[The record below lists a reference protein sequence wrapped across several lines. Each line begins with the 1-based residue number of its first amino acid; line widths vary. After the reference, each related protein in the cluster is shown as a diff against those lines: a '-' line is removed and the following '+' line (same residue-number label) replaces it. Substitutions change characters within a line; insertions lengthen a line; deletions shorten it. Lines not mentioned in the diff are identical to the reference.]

1 MRTRTQIS
9 TAFFGV
15 GALVA
20 TGLPY
25 HTANTQV
32 AKTTAVRSTVA
43 APRPTMPFMANV
55 DTMLFSRMQ
64 YRQAGHT
71 IGGRVTA
78 VTGVPTQPRTF
89 YMGAASGGVFRT
101 TNGGQSWTPITDGK
115 MPLGSVGAIS
125 VASDP
130 NIIYIGTGSDGVR
143 SNVSTGHG
151 VYRSGDNGTT
161 WEFRGLYDVGQIG
174 ALRVHPTNPNIVWV
188 AANGDIFKPTKSRG
202 IFKTTDG
209 GKTWKN
215 TLYVSDSTGAMDV
228 EVNPAN
234 PNILYAW
241 MSRIERKPWT
251 IISGSREGG
260 FYTSTDGGDTWKR
273 GGTGLPPDL
282 IGKAN
287 LAVTAANPQRI
298 YALIEALPGGG
309 LYRSDNGGANWQL
322 VNSTPG
328 LTQRPFY
335 YTTISG
341 DPSNADIV
349 YAGAETFYKSTDAGK
364 TLAPFRTPH
373 TDNHDIWINP
383 NDGNTMVQAN
393 DGGANVSTDGGR
405 TWSTQENQPTAEF
418 YGVWLDNQF
427 PYQMYAA
434 QQDNG
439 TFVLSSVSDPAN
451 SVVRTG
457 PGCET
462 GPIMPHPTLKNII
475 YGSCKGQFSVLNT
488 ETNQAKNYW
497 VGAQS
502 LYGNAGKDLI
512 YRFQR
517 VSPTATSPHDPTI
530 VYYGSQY
537 LHRSKDRGVTWEKI
551 SPDLTAFD
559 PCCQDASGGPI
570 TRDVTGEEFYST
582 LYAISESPVTKGV
595 IWTGS
600 NDGPFFVTRDDG
612 KTWKNVTPKDLPKG
626 GRVAWIDASPH
637 RAGTAYYTVYR
648 YLLGDYAPY
657 LYRTDDYGATWTK
670 LTDGKNGIPA
680 DWPTRVVREDPDRAG
695 LLYAGTEFGMFI
707 SFDNGAHW
715 QSFQLNLPQV
725 PINDIKVYRK
735 DLIVATQGRGMYI
748 IDNISALHSITP
760 QSTQQGVLTVFE
772 PRAGYRTATAPAIL
786 GPQIDYYLASKVD
799 TVRIEILD
807 ATGKVVNTY
816 KSGVSAAPAGGR
828 GGRGGGGGAPAG
840 GDAEAGGGG
849 GDPEAGGGGGRG
861 GRGGATVGGPM
872 NTVTT
877 NAGFNRFTWSVT
889 HSSGLGAPP
898 GEYKVRVT
906 AGASTKTVSLPVRI
920 DPRLAAEG
928 LTTADIKEQFDHN
941 SRVRELVTEVNAA
954 VARTRALEA
963 RMKDP
968 KGAALDTLTKVR
980 AVSEQLLTA
989 PVRYGK
995 PGLQAHITYLNSMT
1009 SRVDQKVGRDALERY
1024 KVLRTDFDALNKQLI
1039 AILGPPIKI
1048 MN

>member
-1 MRTRTQIS
+1 MSSVKRIATVTFAS
-9 TAFFGV
+9 T
-15 GALVA
+15 LVA
-20 TGLPY
+20 S
-25 HTANTQV
+25 
-32 AKTTAVRSTVA
+32 AVSAQTPAPKAPATRPAAAAAA
-43 APRPTMPFMANV
+43 APVVRMPMLAHV
-55 DTMLFSRMQ
+55 DSTLFGAMQ
-64 YRQAGHT
+64 YRQAAHT

-78 VTGVPTQPRTF
+78 VTGVPSQPRTF

-115 MPLGSVGAIS
+115 MPLGSVGAITVS
-125 VASDP
+125 SDP

-143 SNVSTGHG
+143 SNVSTGRG
-151 VYRSGDNGTT
+151 VYRSGDNGAT

-174 ALRVHPTNPNIVWV
+174 ALRVHPTNPNTVVV
-188 AANGDIFKPTKSRG
+188 AANGDIFKTSKQRG

-228 EVNPAN
+228 EYNAAN
-234 PNILYAW
+234 PNIMYAW

-251 IISGSREGG
+251 IISGAREGG
-260 FYTSTDGGDTWKR
+260 FYKSTDGGDTWTKT
-273 GGTGLPPDL
+273 GAGLPPDL
-282 IGKAN
+282 IGKGN
-287 LAVTAANPQRI
+287 LATTAANPQRI

-309 LYRSDNGGANWQL
+309 LYRSDNGGDNWQL

-335 YTTISG
+335 YTTLSG
-341 DPSNADIV
+341 DPTNADVV

-364 TLAPFRTPH
+364 SLVPFRTPH

-418 YGVWLDNQF
+418 YGVWLDNRF

-434 QQDNG
+434 QQDNS
-439 TFVLSSVSDPAN
+439 TWVMSSVSDPAN
-451 SVVRTG
+451 SVIRTG

-462 GPIMPHPTLKNII
+462 GPIIPHPTEKNTI
-475 YGSCKGQFSVLNT
+475 YGSCKGQFSVMNT
-488 ETNQAKNYW
+488 ETGQSKNYW

-517 VSPTATSPHDPTI
+517 VSPTATSPHDPSI
-530 VYYGSQY
+530 IYYGSQY
-537 LHRSKDRGVTWEKI
+537 LHRSRDKGVTWEKI

-582 LYAISESPVTKGV
+582 LYAITESPVTKGL

-600 NDGPFFVTRDDG
+600 NDGPFFVTRDNG

-637 RAGTAYYTVYR
+637 RAGTAYYAVYR
-648 YLLGDYAPY
+648 YLLGDYEPY
-657 LYRTDDYGATWTK
+657 LYRTDDYGATWTR
-670 LTDGKNGIPA
+670 LTDGKNGIPF

-715 QSFQLNLPQV
+715 QSFQLNMPNV

-748 IDNISALHSITP
+748 IDNVTPLHQIAAQEPAPS
-760 QSTQQGVLTVFE
+760 LTVYK
-772 PRAGYRTATAPAIL
+772 PRVAYRINPGAAML
-786 GPQIDYYLASKVD
+786 GPQIDYNLSAKVD
-799 TVRIEILD
+799 TVRIEIMD
-807 ATGKVVNTY
+807 AQGKVVNTY
-816 KSGVSAAPAGGR
+816 KSGVAAAPAGGR
-828 GGRGGGGGAPAG
+828 GGPPAGVDPDGADSEMMEGRPGRGGGAGAG
-840 GDAEAGGGG
+840 
-849 GDPEAGGGGGRG
+849 
-861 GRGGATVGGPM
+861 M
-872 NTVTT
+872 NIVT
-877 NAGFNRFTWSVT
+877 NNVGFNRFKWSLT
-889 HSSGLGAPP
+889 HSNTLGAPP
-898 GEYKVRVT
+898 GEYTVKVT
-906 AGASTKTVSLPVRI
+906 AGATSKTVPLTVRI
-920 DPRLAAEG
+920 DPRLAEEG
-928 LTTADIKEQFDHN
+928 LTVADIKEQFAHN
-941 SRVRELVTEVNAA
+941 TRVRELVTDVNSA
-954 VARTRALEA
+954 VARTRAAETRL
-963 RMKDP
+963 RNTT
-968 KGAALDTLTKVR
+968 GAQLDTLNKVK
-980 AVSEQLLTA
+980 AISEQLLTA

-1009 SRVDQKVGRDALERY
+1009 SRVDQKVGKDALDRY
-1024 KVLRTDFDALNKQLI
+1024 KVLRTEFDDLKAQLDKV
-1039 AILGPPIKI
+1039 LGPATKI